1 MTTTVASTQQSSSP
15 AITTKDGSR
24 NKNLMRIHGRWYDV
38 TDFNHPGGPVA
49 IGLGKGRDATA
60 LFEAHHPFT
69 SRSKLGQLLKKY
81 EVTNPP
87 EECERALVD
96 PREKGDQTFHW
107 GSDFTEPRSPFARQ
121 VQEEVADYFR
131 KEAKRRGIS
140 LLAATK
146 ATPWRWFEFLFI
158 MFAFVASIP
167 FFVQGYW

>member
-1 MTTTVASTQQSSSP
+1 MTTATVTATTTKPRQ
-15 AITTKDGSR
+15 ATKDGLR
-24 NKNLMRIHGRWYDV
+24 VENMMRIHGRWYDV
-38 TDFNHPGGPVA
+38 TEFNHPGGPVA

-69 SRSKLGQLLKKY
+69 SRAKLGQLLKKY
-81 EVTNPP
+81 EVPNPP

-96 PREKGDQTFHW
+96 PREKEHETFKW
-107 GSDFTEPRSPFARQ
+107 GSDFTEPRSAFARQ

-146 ATPWRWFEFLFI
+146 ATPWRWFEFMII
-158 MFAFVASIP
+158 MVAFVATFP